1 MIEFFTSPEAWLS
14 LLTLT
19 ILEIVLGVDNII
31 FISIITSKLP
41 KIQQLKGRRIG
52 LFLALFT
59 GVTGLE
65 TNAPTLE
72 VANTAGNGYIRKAIA
87 FDAATLGA
95 GSTSNTSTVT
105 FDPCAVANWGTITH
119 IAVMDSVTYGAGNVL
134 FFGAVTTAKTIEV
147 GDTFQVSATNLSI
160 ALA

>member
-1 MIEFFTSPEAWLS
+1 MTTDNHMLS
-14 LLTLT
+14 AMTTYQPRRYNMSAASDYLEKKLLDHTLRNT
-19 ILEIVLGVDNII
+19 A
-31 FISIITSKLP
+31 FSQP
-41 KIQQLKGRRIG
+41 AG

-72 VANTAGNGYIRKAIA
+72 VALTAGNGYIRKAIA

-95 GSTSNTSTVT
+95 GSTSNTLTVT

-119 IAVMDSVTYGAGNVL
+119 IAVMDAVSSGNVL